1 MELFYSIQELVDLQ
15 SNIQNPQYPNNRQGF
30 EYRAKKEKWEFI
42 EEKSIGRN
50 GFKKK
55 FRVPLE
61 LALDIQNYLKPQ
73 NNMIAV
79 NASKHEVAV
88 ATVEATSLMNWQR
101 EVAENRLIIVRYL
114 QKQIDNGM
122 KKTPAIEIFIEQAV
136 EGVLPAELQEAVSK
150 ANAKSDV
157 AVGGAKGNLTLF
169 SFDGKYKIVRQIQ
182 DSIRFDERLQAAKA
196 LIDECIQSWSANS
209 NDYLKVLVNDAFQVD
224 KEGKISTGRVLG
236 LRRHNI
242 DDTKWQ
248 KAMQAISDSIIVT
261 DSKNYVRF
269 YERDEDGKYQPIS
282 LDFANI

>member
-150 ANAKSDV
+150 ANAKS
-157 AVGGAKGNLTLF
+157 GAKRAVSRRTI
-169 SFDGKYKIVRQIQ
+169 FDWI
-182 DSIRFDERLQAAKA
+182 KA
-196 LIDECIQSWSANS
+196 VD
-209 NDYLKVLVNDAFQVD
+209 DA
-224 KEGKISTGRVLG
+224 ETHKISVISVRT
-236 LRRHNI
+236 
-242 DDTKWQ
+242 TS
-248 KAMQAISDSIIVT
+248 QARWCDLMRELPECSRS
-261 DSKNYVRF
+261 
-269 YERDEDGKYQPIS
+269 
-282 LDFANI
+282 

>member
-1 MELFYSIQELVDLQ
+1 MNVPVQIPD
-15 SNIQNPQYPNNRQGF
+15 
-30 EYRAKKEKWEFI
+30 
-42 EEKSIGRN
+42 
-50 GFKKK
+50 GFKQDAKG
-55 FRVPLE
+55 
-61 LALDIQNYLKPQ
+61 
-73 NNMIAV
+73 
-79 NASKHEVAV
+79 
-88 ATVEATSLMNWQR
+88 
-101 EVAENRLIIVRYL
+101 RLIPES
-114 QKQIDNGM
+114 QIKPID
-122 KKTPAIEIFIEQAV
+122 IERSDLVIRLIEQAKQHQQQLRDFKALV
-136 EGVLPAELQEAVSK
+136 FGDIAAFVQLSAEQY
-150 ANAKSDV
+150 DV

-196 LIDECIQSWSANS
+196 LIDECIQSWSADS

-242 DDTKWQ
+242 DDAKWLM
-248 KAMQAISDSIIVT
+248 AMQAISDSIIVT

>member
-1 MELFYSIQELVDLQ
+1 MNVPVQIPD
-15 SNIQNPQYPNNRQGF
+15 
-30 EYRAKKEKWEFI
+30 
-42 EEKSIGRN
+42 
-50 GFKKK
+50 GFKQDAKG
-55 FRVPLE
+55 
-61 LALDIQNYLKPQ
+61 
-73 NNMIAV
+73 
-79 NASKHEVAV
+79 
-88 ATVEATSLMNWQR
+88 
-101 EVAENRLIIVRYL
+101 RLIPES
-114 QKQIDNGM
+114 QIKPID
-122 KKTPAIEIFIEQAV
+122 IERSDLVIRLIEQAKQNQQQLRDFKALV
-136 EGVLPAELQEAVSK
+136 FGDIAAFVQLSAEQY
-150 ANAKSDV
+150 DV

-196 LIDECIQSWSANS
+196 LIDECIQSWSADS

-242 DDTKWQ
+242 DDAKWQ
-248 KAMQAISDSIIVT
+248 MAMQAISDSIIVT

>member
-1 MELFYSIQELVDLQ
+1 MNVSVQIPD
-15 SNIQNPQYPNNRQGF
+15 
-30 EYRAKKEKWEFI
+30 
-42 EEKSIGRN
+42 
-50 GFKKK
+50 GFKQDAKG
-55 FRVPLE
+55 
-61 LALDIQNYLKPQ
+61 
-73 NNMIAV
+73 
-79 NASKHEVAV
+79 
-88 ATVEATSLMNWQR
+88 
-101 EVAENRLIIVRYL
+101 RLIPES
-114 QKQIDNGM
+114 QIKPID
-122 KKTPAIEIFIEQAV
+122 IERSDLVIRLIEQAKQNQQQLRDFKALV
-136 EGVLPAELQEAVSK
+136 FGDIAAFVQLSAEQY
-150 ANAKSDV
+150 DV

-196 LIDECIQSWSANS
+196 LIDECIQSWSADS

-242 DDTKWQ
+242 DDAKWQ
-248 KAMQAISDSIIVT
+248 MAMQAISDSIIVT

>member
-1 MELFYSIQELVDLQ
+1 MNVPVQIPD
-15 SNIQNPQYPNNRQGF
+15 
-30 EYRAKKEKWEFI
+30 
-42 EEKSIGRN
+42 
-50 GFKKK
+50 GFKQDAKG
-55 FRVPLE
+55 
-61 LALDIQNYLKPQ
+61 
-73 NNMIAV
+73 
-79 NASKHEVAV
+79 
-88 ATVEATSLMNWQR
+88 
-101 EVAENRLIIVRYL
+101 RLIPES
-114 QKQIDNGM
+114 QIKPID
-122 KKTPAIEIFIEQAV
+122 IERSDLVIRLIEQAKQNQQQLRDFKALV
-136 EGVLPAELQEAVSK
+136 FGDIAAFVQLSAEQY
-150 ANAKSDV
+150 DV

-242 DDTKWQ
+242 DDAKWQ